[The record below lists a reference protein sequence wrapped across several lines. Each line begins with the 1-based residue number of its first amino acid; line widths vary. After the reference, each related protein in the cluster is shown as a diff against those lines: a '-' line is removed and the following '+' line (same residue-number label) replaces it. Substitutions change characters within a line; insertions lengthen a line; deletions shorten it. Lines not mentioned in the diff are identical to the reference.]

1 MNTTETLLFDAG
13 NSRIKWALVR
23 DGRLGR
29 QQACELGEF
38 ARFTKWLQRAPA
50 VERVVGVNVA
60 GARFEKRLRSALHAA
75 GRPSPELISSSVEA
89 AGVKNGYTR
98 PLQLGADR
106 WAALVAA
113 WHRAGC
119 YRTVCAASIGT
130 ALTLDLVDQDGYHR
144 GGLIAPGPALMLDG
158 LLGRTADIAPRAR
171 TRAAGP
177 RRARRPAGHEQ
188 VPPLA
193 DATRSAIEE
202 GCLAAA
208 AGFIDRTINQIT
220 RRLGVRPVL
229 FVTGG
234 GSDAVVQ
241 RLRSACKP
249 CEDLVLRG
257 VAVLGKVPIRRR
269 A

>member
-1 MNTTETLLFDAG
+1 MKTTDSLLFDAG
-13 NSRIKWALVR
+13 NSRLKWALVR
-23 DGRLGR
+23 DGHLGA
-29 QQACELGEF
+29 QQACALEDF
-38 ARFTKWLQRAPA
+38 ARFTGWLRRAPA

-60 GARFEKRLRSALHAA
+60 GARFEKRLRSALRAA
-75 GRPSPELISSSVEA
+75 GRPSPQLITSSVAA
-89 AGVKNGYTR
+89 AGVHNGYAR

-106 WAALVAA
+106 WAGLVAA

-130 ALTLDLVDQDGYHR
+130 AITLDLVDQDGYHR
-144 GGLIAPGPALMLDG
+144 GGLIAPGPALMQDA
-158 LLGRTADIAPRAR
+158 LLARTADIGS
-171 TRAAGP
+171 RAAQAKAG
-177 RRARRPAGHEQ
+177 RRRGQAGAEHGL

-193 DATRSAIEE
+193 EATQAAIEE

-208 AGFIDRTINQIT
+208 AGFIDRSVNQMT

-234 GSDAVVQ
+234 ASEPVLQ
-241 RLRSACKP
+241 RLHSACKP

-257 VAVLGKVPIRRR
+257 VAVLGEVPIRRR